1 MDQEGEE
8 KKDKDDETGL
18 VGSCGSLKEE
28 ERMKA
33 GSLCPI

>member
-1 MDQEGEE
+1 MDEDSE
-8 KKDKDDETGL
+8 KKKDGDDETGL

>member
-1 MDQEGEE
+1 MNEESEE
-8 KKDKDDETGL
+8 KKDEDDETGL
-18 VGSCGSLKEE
+18 VGSCGILKEE

>member
-1 MDQEGEE
+1 MNEDSEE
-8 KKDKDDETGL
+8 KKSEDDETGL
-18 VGSCGSLKEE
+18 VGSCGILKEE

>member
-1 MDQEGEE
+1 MNEESEE
-8 KKDKDDETGL
+8 KKDEDETGL
-18 VGSCGSLKEE
+18 VGSCGILKEE